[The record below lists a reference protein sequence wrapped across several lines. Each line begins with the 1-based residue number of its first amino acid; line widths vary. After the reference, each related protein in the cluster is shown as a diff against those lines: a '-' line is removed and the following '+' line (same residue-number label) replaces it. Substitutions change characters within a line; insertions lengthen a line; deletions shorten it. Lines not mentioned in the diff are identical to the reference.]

1 MSERNDINR
10 PVRRRSS
17 AASTGTGTA
26 GGGTGC
32 SRSAGSWKKLRRPR
46 DLRQF
51 RDEYGELPPTADS
64 QQRCVPARSLDDTIS
79 TTLEQLRFIQD
90 EDCCV
95 VRCFNTTANGLINRG
110 DSFKRKNESVLQS
123 SSSDGLA
130 GAGAGQDVVRA
141 ASRSRSQSSSYSH
154 ASYAQQL
161 TDDMTEMNGVIPVV
175 QTSSYTVLVLGQQ
188 QVGRSALLQ
197 QFMTSQFMAAET
209 TLGRYLPHHHT
220 SRLLI
225 FYHSFSLMHH
235 FYLLSCSL
243 HLNVDCFNAAAV
255 CTFSAQRHNH

>member
-1 MSERNDINR
+1 MSERDDIAR

-17 AASTGTGTA
+17 AASTGAGTA
-26 GGGTGC
+26 AGAGTGC

-64 QQRCVPARSLDDTIS
+64 QQRCVPARSLDDTIN

-110 DSFKRKNESVLQS
+110 DSFKRKNESLLQS
-123 SSSDGLA
+123 SSSDGLSGA
-130 GAGAGQDVVRA
+130 GGGAGQDVVRA
-141 ASRSRSQSSSYSH
+141 GSRSRSQSSSYSH

-161 TDDMTEMNGVIPVV
+161 TDDVTEMNGVVPVE
-175 QTSSYTVLVLGQQ
+175 QSSSYTVLVLGQQ

-209 TLGRYLPHHHT
+209 TLGRYLPY
-220 SRLLI
+220 
-225 FYHSFSLMHH
+225 YH
-235 FYLLSCSL
+235 
-243 HLNVDCFNAAAV
+243 
-255 CTFSAQRHNH
+255 TFSSFIIPLA